1 MATEHE
7 ALAPVRISFIALFQR
22 NIYQASA
29 AYNIW
34 LAFSVSFR
42 SSVCAIS
49 RKKIFSFAFPICFL
63 KEASILI
70 IGYLWFNGGLFY
82 STS

>member
-34 LAFSVSFR
+34 LAFSVSF
-42 SSVCAIS
+42 SLQSVLFQEKNILFCIS
-49 RKKIFSFAFPICFL
+49 HLFSEGS
-63 KEASILI
+63 K
-70 IGYLWFNGGLFY
+70 YFNYWLFMV
-82 STS
+82 

>member
-1 MATEHE
+1 MATVKTEHE
-7 ALAPVRISFIALFQR
+7 ALAPARISLIALFQR
-22 NIYQASA
+22 NLYQASA

-49 RKKIFSFAFPICFL
+49 EKNYSLLHFL
-63 KEASILI
+63 
-70 IGYLWFNGGLFY
+70 FVF
-82 STS
+82 